1 MLVNGK
7 FRVLES
13 SWGGSESDDEPAPK
27 RSKVQSSKAME
38 TTVEF
43 LRRADSAYSRF
54 PRWVEFLAVS
64 EKAHYHIS
72 SWRLYHSA
80 SFPKEKIISIEA
92 ERALRLVM
100 ACKDFDDTSEDEAA
114 LCSQA
119 RDVLERTWK
128 TF

>member
-1 MLVNGK
+1 
-7 FRVLES
+7 
-13 SWGGSESDDEPAPK
+13 
-27 RSKVQSSKAME
+27 ME
-38 TTVEF
+38 MTVAF
-43 LRRADSAYSRF
+43 LRGADTAHSRF
-54 PRWVEFLAVS
+54 PRWVEFLCNS

-72 SWRLYHSA
+72 SWRLYHSVM
-80 SFPKEKIISIEA
+80 FPKEKIISIEA
-92 ERALRLVM
+92 ERALRMVM